1 MEISELKKLMVF
13 NKINIQ
19 INRLNKHYWAQKRS
33 QLCVRFVILF
43 QSRGQKFE
51 PQTGHIT
58 VVVIF
63 FLLLIQA
70 VQ

>member
-33 QLCVRFVILF
+33 QLCVRFVIF
-43 QSRGQKFE
+43 NPEAKNSNPR
-51 PQTGHIT
+51 PAT
-58 VVVIF
+58 
-63 FLLLIQA
+63 
-70 VQ
+70 